1 MSSDVILKVDSI
13 SKIYKIY
20 KRPIDRLLQFFPFH
34 PSQFY
39 QQQKVLDNISFELC
53 EGETLAIV
61 GCNGSGKSTLLQIIC
76 GTLTPT
82 SGSVSV
88 NGRIVALLE
97 LGAGFNPEFT
107 GEENVYLC
115 GQLYGLTKSEISEK
129 FLSILDFSGIGDK
142 VYQPV
147 KNYSSGMFV
156 RLAFSVIAHLD
167 PQVLIVDEALAVG
180 DFIFQQKCAK
190 FMKDT
195 LSGVTKIL
203 VSHDLAAVA
212 ALADRVMV
220 IHQGKLIFL
229 GDTQTGL
236 AIYQKVAR
244 GVESESIDAIEQL
257 SDTKP
262 AISNDS
268 WYRVPDE
275 KVSGAGRARIEKF
288 TWSVAGKEG
297 SSVIQ
302 KGDALSVSFLLKV
315 NEYLAQPMIGYQVQ
329 NRFGTVVFGDN
340 THSSDLKMQPL
351 PEGMYQGSLTIVW
364 PQIEPG
370 EYGITLGIGEGLE
383 SASHIVECWAHNV
396 IVLGSIQTDPI
407 HGIFNNRLES
417 FEIGMVM

>member
-1 MSSDVILKVDSI
+1 MSSDVMLKVNNV
-13 SKIYKIY
+13 SKIYKLY
-20 KRPIDRLLQFFPFH
+20 KRPADRLLQFFPFFSATH
-34 PSQFY
+34 C
-39 QQQKVLDNISFELC
+39 QQHKALDSVSFELIK
-53 EGETLAIV
+53 GETLAIV

-82 SGSVSV
+82 SGKIEV

-115 GQLYGLTKSEISEK
+115 GQLYGLDKTEVAQK
-129 FLSILDFSGIGDK
+129 FSSILDFSGIGEK
-142 VYQPV
+142 IYQPV

-180 DFIFQQKCAK
+180 DFIFQQKCAR

-220 IHQGKLIFL
+220 LHDGEQIFL
-229 GDTQTGL
+229 GDPQTAL

-244 GVESESIDAIEQL
+244 DADSIKLGIAEQN
-257 SDTKP
+257 SGTKELK
-262 AISNDS
+262 ATERWSH
-268 WYRVPDE
+268 VQDE
-275 KVSGAGRARIEKF
+275 KISGAGRARIEKY
-288 TWSVAGKEG
+288 TWRVSGRECVT
-297 SSVIQ
+297 VIQ
-302 KGDALSVSFLLKV
+302 KGDLLTVEFLLEVKQQ
-315 NEYLAQPMIGYQVQ
+315 LDQPMIGYQVQ
-329 NRFGTVVFGDN
+329 NRLGMVIFGDN
-340 THSSDLKMQPL
+340 THSSDLKMKPL
-351 PEGMYQGSLTIVW
+351 VEGLYRATLEVIW
-364 PQIEPG
+364 PQVEPG
-370 EYGITLGIGEGLE
+370 EYGITIGIGDGLE

-396 IVLGSIQTDPI
+396 IILGSIQTDPI
-407 HGIFNNRLES
+407 HGIFNNKLEN
-417 FEIGMVM
+417 FEIGLVM